1 MQLLVREMSSD
12 ITPQQQEEEEGC
24 TELQAGSGPKWPYV
38 PFMVIAWPD
47 VGGHSPMHRY
57 MISVHI

>member
-1 MQLLVREMSSD
+1 MSSD